1 MIDISRII
9 DRFGG
14 KKSLLIGMMAVLLAL
29 KVGQLTMN
37 HFDELAEQVSN
48 REALL
53 DQYYR
58 TSKKLVKLKADVDR
72 AEKRKEQ
79 LDVFLFSGESAEEIS
94 SAMQIRL
101 QEQVIKAGL
110 EPESIRPSQ
119 GREHK
124 ERDYGE
130 VAVKMRL
137 SGSLNGFIKFLAD
150 LNRSQQLFII
160 EGFTLKSYKKTKL
173 KIFMELKGYYL
184 LKKEKA

>member
-1 MIDISRII
+1 
-9 DRFGG
+9 
-14 KKSLLIGMMAVLLAL
+14 
-29 KVGQLTMN
+29 
-37 HFDELAEQVSN
+37 
-48 REALL
+48 
-53 DQYYR
+53 
-58 TSKKLVKLKADVDR
+58 
-72 AEKRKEQ
+72 
-79 LDVFLFSGESAEEIS
+79 
-94 SAMQIRL
+94 
-101 QEQVIKAGL
+101 